1 MRGRVVVNFG
11 EAIQCWRFQ
20 FLPFRDDNIL
30 QPLVSCFCLVATL
43 IFSSSVEFAGRLV
56 FPTGLLQTL

>member
-1 MRGRVVVNFG
+1 MRGCVVVKFG
-11 EAIQCWRFQ
+11 EAV
-20 FLPFRDDNIL
+20 LAVPFRDDNIL